1 MKTITGNE
9 PAMPLNLL
17 EYEGEIHSNEDIS
30 YECKGLSIR
39 QQFAA
44 MAMQG
49 FCANDGWA
57 KTCSNDEFDEYAQ
70 RLSEASVIIAD
81 ALINELN
88 KER

>member
-1 MKTITGNE
+1 METITGNE

-39 QQFAA
+39 QHFAA

-49 FCANDGWA
+49 LFASMGRDDFPPNLENVEYCAKLGVTA
-57 KTCSNDEFDEYAQ
+57 
-70 RLSEASVIIAD
+70 AD
-81 ALINELN
+81 ALIKELN
-88 KER
+88 KEI